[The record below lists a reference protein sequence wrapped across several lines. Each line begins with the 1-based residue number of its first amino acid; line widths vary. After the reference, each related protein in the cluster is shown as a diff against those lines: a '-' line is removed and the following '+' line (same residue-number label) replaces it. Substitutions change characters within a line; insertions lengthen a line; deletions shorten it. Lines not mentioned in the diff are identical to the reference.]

1 MNKFIIFKLTEVSPA
16 GSSFSD
22 DGTGIQVISTPVDG
36 IAYMTAKLGSVN
48 IFLKDVSP
56 YEDNNLSTGESIQ
69 RSFVTVSCTEGSEV
83 ELIQKIAS
91 FGSSDKGNPFI
102 TFDATASSTFGGY
115 GEDIKAFVRDQ
126 PVNRVTGEISIV
138 TDSGFTAS
146 TANTINDI
154 DFGAAANKPI
164 LDLDCRDATYSA
176 SVLATWP
183 NGGTGGTT
191 YNVDVGSSVGIIG
204 ELTGSSTNG
213 FNTNS
218 VNFGVASYAVLSN
231 ELDISGDYTLYAVF
245 SSAGGTADGQIG
257 SLYGSS
263 SGETI
268 GLSATIEES
277 SKQPTVTNI
286 IGVRHEGRVGVPV
299 NAPSSTPFDEDFPT
313 VIVIRRDV
321 EDNIIAYDYKG
332 RVTASFTSN
341 VVIPT
346 DVDSGTKIVS
356 ENETGG
362 NLNIFQIGSAGSN
375 TLGSFKG
382 GLGRFG
388 VISRDI
394 GSAASIKL
402 AKDLH
407 ELYNL

>member
-36 IAYMTAKLGSVN
+36 VAYMTAKLGSVN

-115 GEDIKAFVRDQ
+115 GEDIKAFVKDH
-126 PVNRVTGEISIV
+126 PVNRVTGEVSII
-138 TDSGFTAS
+138 TDNGFTAS
-146 TANTINDI
+146 TANTVNDI
-154 DFGAAANKPI
+154 DFGATANKPI
-164 LDLDCRDATYSA
+164 LDLDCRDATYSTGTLSA
-176 SVLATWP
+176 WA
-183 NGGTGGTT
+183 NGGTGSST
-191 YNVDVGSSVGIIG
+191 YNVDIGNSVGTIG
-204 ELTGSSTNG
+204 ELTASETNG
-213 FNTNS
+213 FNTNP
-218 VNFGVASYAVLSN
+218 VNLGIASYAVLAN
-231 ELDISGDYTLYAVF
+231 DLEISGDYTLYTVF

-257 SLYGSS
+257 PLYGSS
-263 SGETI
+263 SAETV
-268 GLSATIEES
+268 GLSATIEAAE
-277 SKQPTVTNI
+277 KNPVVNNV
-286 IGVRHEGRVGVPV
+286 IGVRHEGRVGLPV
-299 NAPSSTPFDEDFPT
+299 NATSTTPFDEDFPT

-321 EDNIIAYDYKG
+321 EDNIVAYDYKG
-332 RVTASFTSN
+332 RVIASFTSN

-346 DVDSGTKIVS
+346 DVDAGTKIIA

-362 NLNIFQIGSAGSN
+362 NLKIKQIGSAGSN
-375 TLGSFKG
+375 TATSFKG

-388 VISRDI
+388 VVSRDI

>member
-115 GEDIKAFVRDQ
+115 GENIKAFVKDH
-126 PVNRVTGEISIV
+126 PINRVTGETSIV
-138 TDSGFTAS
+138 TDNGFTAS
-146 TANTINDI
+146 TANTVNDI
-154 DFGAAANKPI
+154 DFGATANKPI
-164 LDLDCRDATYSA
+164 LDLDCRDATYSGTLSA
-176 SVLATWP
+176 WA
-183 NGGTGGTT
+183 NAGTGGST
-191 YNVDVGSSVGIIG
+191 YNVDISSCVGTINEG
-204 ELTGSSTNG
+204 TGSTTNG
-213 FNTNS
+213 FNTNP
-218 VNFGVASYAVLSN
+218 VNLAASSYAVLSN
-231 ELDISGDYTLYAVF
+231 ALDIGGTYTLYAVF
-245 SSAGGTADGQIG
+245 SMSQGVQGGTMAT
-257 SLYGSS
+257 LYGSS
-263 SGETI
+263 SGETV
-268 GLSATIEES
+268 GLSATTES
-277 SKQPTVTNI
+277 TTGQPVVSNT
-286 IGVRHEGRVGVPV
+286 IGVRHEGRVGI
-299 NAPSSTPFDEDFPT
+299 PSNTPTAFNFDEDFPT
-313 VIVIRRDV
+313 VVVIRRDD
-321 EDNIIAYDYKG
+321 ENNIIAYDYKG
-332 RVTASFTSN
+332 RVLTTAVGEPDIPENQVGAGEKVVTEADTS
-341 VVIPT
+341 
-346 DVDSGTKIVS
+346 
-356 ENETGG
+356 G
-362 NLNIFQIGSAGSN
+362 NLNIVQIGSAGGD
-375 TLGSFKG
+375 TQGSFKG
-382 GLGRFG
+382 SLGRFG